1 MRGLF
6 GVEIEAPDHIAERG
20 EIRMAYRDLSRAR
33 LDLSC
38 AGRGLQQTLL
48 LLSYLTLNPET
59 VILID
64 EPDAHLE
71 ILRQRQIFYF
81 VNGSYLDGA
90 ARAAGTPASPPRD
103 ALYRNDGGWRFTDV
117 TAAAGV
123 GDEGWGGGAA
133 VADVDNDG
141 GRAGAVSLQEA

>member
-1 MRGLF
+1 MEPVNPSF
-6 GVEIEAPDHIAERG
+6 GV
-20 EIRMAYRDLSRAR
+20 
-33 LDLSC
+33 
-38 AGRGLQQTLL
+38 TLL
-48 LLSYLTLNPET
+48 VLGCLL
-59 VILID
+59 
-64 EPDAHLE
+64 EPAEAEDAPFRDVTEATGISFVHACGSKEKDWIIEVNGSGVALFDYDADGDLD
-71 ILRQRQIFYF
+71 IYF